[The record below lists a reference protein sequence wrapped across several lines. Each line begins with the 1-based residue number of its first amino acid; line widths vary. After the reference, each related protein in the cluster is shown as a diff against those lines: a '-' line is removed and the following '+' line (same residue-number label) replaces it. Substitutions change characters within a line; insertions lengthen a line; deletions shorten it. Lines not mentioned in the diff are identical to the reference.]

1 MRPDIEEAIAATLDR
16 WGRCPFLRGSTDCDM
31 LMADYVQMLT
41 GKDPA
46 AAWRGRYDDDDG
58 AEDFIRL
65 AGGNLALVEQCMA
78 SIGLSPV
85 SEPLRGDVV
94 VVDIGSDQI
103 TGLFLDPMTA
113 MKTKRGVL
121 RTRRFPILKAW
132 RCV

>member
-1 MRPDIEEAIAATLDR
+1 MTIEEAIAATLDR
-16 WGRCPFLRGSTDCDM
+16 WGREPFARGSTDCDM

-46 AAWRGRYDDDDG
+46 AAWRGRYHDDEG
-58 AEDFIRL
+58 AEEFIRL
-65 AGGNLALVEQCMA
+65 AGGNLALVEQGMA

-94 VVDIGSDQI
+94 VVDIGCDQI

-113 MKTKRGVL
+113 MKMKRGVL